1 MLKKKDIVKEF
12 ELVVKQEII
21 EHNKAISASNLAV
34 NTLSAKLV
42 DSNNLIDSRLLKT
55 QNRLY
60 AIQREIDVC
69 HSSFHSTYNDFKVL
83 KDEQAILN
91 ERNHKK
97 IDTIDQSIE
106 TIHSNQ
112 QKSDKLIYKHNHII
126 ESMANS
132 ILDVIKECELES
144 NRTVDRTSKAIK
156 KLKDEI
162 LALPSEAKAVK
173 DELMEELAINK
184 IDKDS
189 LLKEIMVLK
198 KTSFINEKKIE
209 NLYMLIERLKSNK

>member
-189 LLKEIMVLK
+189 LLKEIMVIK